1 MTVASKITTIAETS
15 YLPEA
20 PTTREER
27 RAIIFVSGVWLTF
40 LAWTVIGL
48 LESTEPIPAQVAAWA
63 ALAAFPIVYLRGFLH
78 PDILPHRSRHV
89 STLVYS
95 AALIVLGLI
104 MVLSTPTAII
114 NIVPYLMAQ
123 WIFNHRLATGI
134 IAVVVLFMAAVG
146 VVALA
151 NFDDYANWFLASV
164 GSPAIIMI
172 FVRLS
177 IEMGA
182 TQQERSEQLRLAQQ
196 REELASTVHDVLGH
210 SLTTVTVKVQLAQ
223 RLLDTNLDAAKSE
236 LADIETLARR
246 SLSEVRATVTDLQ
259 HPDLAEQL
267 DQAENALTAAGLT
280 FHGPEALPRLSL
292 VQQQV
297 FAWVIREAVTNV
309 VRHAKAASCTVSI
322 EQSGQQMTLHIDD
335 DGIGIAETDPK
346 NHHGLAGLHRRVVS
360 AGGNFEMIR
369 LESGTRLEVIL

>member
-1 MTVASKITTIAETS
+1 MSLTWKLSNVGKTR

-20 PTTREER
+20 PTTRQER
-27 RAIIFVSGVWLTF
+27 RAIIFVSGVWLAF

-48 LESTEPIPAQVAAWA
+48 LDSTASIPIQVAAWA
-63 ALAAFPIVYLRGFLH
+63 ALAAFPLVYLRGFLH
-78 PDILPHRSRHV
+78 PDILPHRSRHF
-89 STLVYS
+89 STLLYT

-104 MVLSTPTAII
+104 MAQSTPTAII

-123 WIFNHRLATGI
+123 WIFNHRLFTGI
-134 IAVVVLFMAAVG
+134 VAVVVLFLAAVG

-172 FVRLS
+172 FIRIS

-182 TQQERSEQLRLAQQ
+182 TQQERAEQLRLAQQ

-210 SLTTVTVKVQLAQ
+210 SLTTITVKVQLAQ
-223 RLLDTNLDAAKSE
+223 RLLATDVDAAKIE
-236 LADIETLARR
+236 LADIESLARR

-267 DQAENALTAAGLT
+267 DQAQNALTAAGLT
-280 FHGPEALPRLSL
+280 FHRPEALPRLTL
-292 VQQQV
+292 VQQQI

-309 VRHAKAASCTVSI
+309 IRHANATTCTISI
-322 EQSGQQMTLHIDD
+322 RANGEQMRLLVDD
-335 DGIGIAETDPK
+335 DGTGISDTDPK
-346 NHHGLAGLHRRVVS
+346 KHHGLAGLYRRVVS
-360 AGGNFEMIR
+360 AGGSLEIIR
-369 LESGTRLEVIL
+369 LEPGTRLEVTL

>member
-1 MTVASKITTIAETS
+1 MSLTWKLSNVGKTR

-20 PTTREER
+20 PTTRQER
-27 RAIIFVSGVWLTF
+27 RAIIFVSGVWLAF

-48 LESTEPIPAQVAAWA
+48 LDSTASIPIQVAAWA
-63 ALAAFPIVYLRGFLH
+63 ALAAFPLVYLRGFLH
-78 PDILPHRSRHV
+78 PDILPHRSRHF
-89 STLVYS
+89 STLLYT

-104 MVLSTPTAII
+104 MAQSTPTAII

-123 WIFNHRLATGI
+123 WIFNHRLFTGI
-134 IAVVVLFMAAVG
+134 VAVVVLFLAAVG

-172 FVRLS
+172 FIRIS

-182 TQQERSEQLRLAQQ
+182 TQQERAEQLRLAQQ

-210 SLTTVTVKVQLAQ
+210 SLTTITVKVQLAQ
-223 RLLDTNLDAAKSE
+223 RLLATDVDAAKTE

-267 DQAENALTAAGLT
+267 DQAENALTAAELI
-280 FHGPEALPRLSL
+280 FHRPGALPRLRL
-292 VQQQV
+292 MQQQV

-309 VRHAKAASCTVSI
+309 IRHANATTCTISI
-322 EQSGQQMTLHIDD
+322 RANGEQMRLLVDD
-335 DGIGIAETDPK
+335 DGTGISDTDPK
-346 NHHGLAGLHRRVVS
+346 NHHGLAGLYRRVVS
-360 AGGNFEMIR
+360 AGGSLEIIR
-369 LESGTRLEVIL
+369 LEPGTRLEVIL

>member
-1 MTVASKITTIAETS
+1 MSLTWKLSNVGKTR

-20 PTTREER
+20 PATRQER
-27 RAIIFVSGVWLTF
+27 RAIIFVSGVWLAF

-48 LESTEPIPAQVAAWA
+48 LDSTASIPIQVAAWA
-63 ALAAFPIVYLRGFLH
+63 ALAAFPLVYLRGFLH
-78 PDILPHRSRHV
+78 PDILPHRSRHF
-89 STLVYS
+89 STLLYTT
-95 AALIVLGLI
+95 ALIVLGLI
-104 MVLSTPTAII
+104 MAQSTPTAII

-123 WIFNHRLATGI
+123 WIFNHRLFTGI
-134 IAVVVLFMAAVG
+134 VAVVVLFLAAVG

-172 FVRLS
+172 FIRIS

-182 TQQERSEQLRLAQQ
+182 TQQERAEQLRLAQQ

-210 SLTTVTVKVQLAQ
+210 SLTTITVKVQLAQ
-223 RLLDTNLDAAKSE
+223 RLLATDVDAAKTE

-267 DQAENALTAAGLT
+267 DQAENALTAAELI
-280 FHGPEALPRLSL
+280 FHRPGALPRLRL
-292 VQQQV
+292 MQQQV

-309 VRHAKAASCTVSI
+309 IRHANATTCTISI
-322 EQSGQQMTLHIDD
+322 RANGEQMRLLVDD
-335 DGIGIAETDPK
+335 DGTGISDTDPK
-346 NHHGLAGLHRRVVS
+346 NHHGLAGLYRRVVS
-360 AGGNFEMIR
+360 AGGSLEIIR
-369 LESGTRLEVIL
+369 LEPGTRLEVTL